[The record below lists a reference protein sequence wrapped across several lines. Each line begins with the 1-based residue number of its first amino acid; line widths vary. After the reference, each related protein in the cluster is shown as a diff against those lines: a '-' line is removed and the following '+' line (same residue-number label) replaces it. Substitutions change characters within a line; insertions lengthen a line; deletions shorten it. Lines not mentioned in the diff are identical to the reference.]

1 MFHLPLHAETHFGP
15 DGTMLRQNV
24 DMCDMI
30 LLFNRSV
37 FHSNDAKASDYCCML
52 LNECLADEMNVQ
64 QLIKQPEGQQIIESV
79 LSLCEEETHHDF
91 RYRLSL

>member
-1 MFHLPLHAETHFGP
+1 MQRHTLVLMGPGSSKMFYIYEIFLF
-15 DGTMLRQNV
+15 
-24 DMCDMI
+24 
-30 LLFNRSV
+30 FNRSV

-79 LSLCEEETHHDF
+79 LNLCEEETHHDF
-91 RYRLSL
+91 R